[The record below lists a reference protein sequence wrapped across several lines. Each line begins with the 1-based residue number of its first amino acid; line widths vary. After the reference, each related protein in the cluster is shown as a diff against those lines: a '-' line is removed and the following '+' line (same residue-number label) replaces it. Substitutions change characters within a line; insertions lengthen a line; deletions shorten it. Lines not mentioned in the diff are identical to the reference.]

1 MSSTNPIWSKMYTKE
16 EQSRIDAIAL
26 ENDKYEN
33 FFQAKREKWN
43 KELDP
48 IFKAIY
54 QNNFTLNNS
63 RVIVDAQ
70 ANALSL
76 RQKIQLDISKYAQKL
91 AKQKSIN
98 KELAQE
104 KFIFYS
110 TGFGLKTNLGE
121 KKLLID
127 GHLRENERQSN
138 LIETYIDFLRET
150 SSTLESFQY
159 SVKNV
164 ISLIEYLGK

>member
-1 MSSTNPIWSKMYTKE
+1 MSLTNPIWSKMYSKE
-16 EQSRIDAIAL
+16 EQLRIDAIAL

-33 FFQAKREKWN
+33 FFEAKREKWN
-43 KELDP
+43 EELEP

-76 RQKIQLDISKYAQKL
+76 RQKIQSDISKYAQKL
-91 AKQKSIN
+91 AKQKSLN
-98 KELAQE
+98 KILAQE

-121 KKLLID
+121 KKLLIE

-164 ISLIEYLGK
+164 IALIEYLGK

>member
-1 MSSTNPIWSKMYTKE
+1 MSVSNPIWSKMYTKD
-16 EQSRIDAIAL
+16 EQLRIDAVAI

-33 FFQAKREKWN
+33 YFETKREKWN
-43 KELDP
+43 EELEP
-48 IFKAIY
+48 IFRSIY
-54 QNNFTLNNS
+54 QNNFTINNS

-70 ANALSL
+70 ANALSF
-76 RQKIQLDISKYAQKL
+76 RQRLQQDISKYAQKL
-91 AKQKSIN
+91 SKQKSQN
-98 KELAQE
+98 KILSQE

-127 GHLRENERQSN
+127 GHLRENERQSD
-138 LIETYIDFLRET
+138 LIETHIDFLRET
-150 SSTLESFQY
+150 SSNLESFQY

-164 ISLIEYLGK
+164 ISLIDYLGK